1 MKKNGLQFLTLTV
14 LAAIVAGACLE
25 PFDALKEP
33 VEYDAQGRRLV
44 KVTVDLG
51 SAARAVNTPVA
62 QAYIDFYEVVF
73 KGPGAAAE
81 YYSAVATK
89 GAGRRLSLRVPVGT
103 YIGYLNAGYF
113 EDSSNAV
120 LLAQAAPVGPQDASA
135 SWNFALTALK
145 LQVNGPASP
154 ASPGSPGTSKS
165 TDPIY
170 VTFAGA
176 DAAIQMTSGGIPY
189 YAPATTV
196 TTVAVAV
203 ATGATN
209 VVDYGA
215 NNAVV
220 TPLIRKSDAPPVIIS
235 ITPSPSFD
243 AGTGKLTFGFA
254 VPGAGA
260 KGLSNVGFDVTV
272 AAVSLTRN
280 NGLDPVH
287 WHIRNGLNVDSYDN
301 GKDNDVG
308 NTGAGLVFAFGSATP
323 SATDTYGISFA
334 PPTIP

>member
-1 MKKNGLQFLTLTV
+1 MKKHGLQFLTLAV
-14 LAAIVAGACLE
+14 LAAILSGACME
-25 PFDALKEP
+25 PFDAFKDP

-51 SAARAVNTPVA
+51 NAARAVNTPIA
-62 QAYIDFYEVVF
+62 KAYIDFYEVVF
-73 KGPGAAAE
+73 KGPGAATE
-81 YYSAVATK
+81 YYSAIATK

-103 YIGYLNAGYF
+103 YTGYLNAGYF

-120 LLAQAAPVGPQDASA
+120 LLAQAAPVGPQAAS
-135 SWNFALTALK
+135 SPWNFSLKALN
-145 LQVNGPASP
+145 LQVNGPASA

-170 VTFAGA
+170 VTFGGA
-176 DAAIQMTSGGIPY
+176 DAPIQMTSGSIPY
-189 YAPATTV
+189 YAPGATD
-196 TTVAVAV
+196 AVAV
-203 ATGATN
+203 SVTTGVTN
-209 VVDYGA
+209 VVSYGA

-220 TPLIRKSDAPPVIIS
+220 TPLIRKSDTPPVIIT

-243 AGTGKLTFGFA
+243 SGTGKLTFGFA
-254 VPGAGA
+254 APGAGTN
-260 KGLSNVGFDVTV
+260 GLSNVGFDVTV
-272 AAVSLTRN
+272 AAVALSRN

-287 WHIRNGLNVDSYDN
+287 WHIRNGLDVDVYDN
-301 GKDNDVG
+301 GKDNDVA

-334 PPTIP
+334 PPSIP